1 MKGGV
6 NMSKILEELLGKDG
20 NVIAPEK
27 LLLKLDELEKR
38 IEKLENKYEYGG
50 VYVDGS
56 PEYVKKYWKN
66 LTDEYAKNNGR
77 DK

>member
-1 MKGGV
+1 
-6 NMSKILEELLGKDG
+6 MSKLLEEFLGKDG
-20 NVIAPEK
+20 NIISPEK

-50 VYVDGS
+50 VYIDGS
-56 PEYVKKYWKN
+56 PKIVKDYWKTVN
-66 LTDEYAKNNGR
+66 EAYKTNGG

>member
-1 MKGGV
+1 
-6 NMSKILEELLGKDG
+6 MSKILEEMLGKEG
-20 NVIAPEK
+20 NLLSPEK

-56 PEYVKKYWKN
+56 PKIVQDYYKNILEEEKKITGGDN
-66 LTDEYAKNNGR
+66 
-77 DK
+77 